1 MIGRLEGRLHRVDPG
16 TVLINVGG
24 VGYLVSTTLRAFQAL
39 AGRED
44 AALWIH
50 TQVRDDAIVLFGFP
64 DREELEA
71 FSKLIAVA
79 GVGPRTALAVLSTL
93 TADELAERRRFRGSR
108 PSSTHPR
115 GWPEDRRADS
125 PRTEGPIGCRL
136 ARCWRPAR
144 GCGVGACQSRLL
156 AARRPPFGGCRVVRC
171 LWRGPRRIASS
182 RAAEAHSLKRHPRD
196 HRSSQMDTRSAHP
209 Y

>member
-16 TVLINVGG
+16 TVVIDVGG

-39 AGRED
+39 AGRAD

-79 GVGPRTALAVLSTL
+79 GVGPRTALAVLSAL
-93 TADELAERRRFRGSR
+93 TADELCRGLRELAERPPSDSCSNSKIVSPPLLRVWMTDAAMPSRHWSISATPSATRSRR
-108 PSSTHPR
+108 ST
-115 GWPEDRRADS
+115 
-125 PRTEGPIGCRL
+125 
-136 ARCWRPAR
+136 
-144 GCGVGACQSRLL
+144 
-156 AARRPPFGGCRVVRC
+156 PFGPKLPMVTSE
-171 LWRGPRRIASS
+171 SS
-182 RAAEAHSLKRHPRD
+182 SVSH
-196 HRSSQMDTRSAHP
+196 
-209 Y
+209 

>member
-16 TVLINVGG
+16 TVLIDVGG

-39 AGRED
+39 ASREE

-93 TADELAERRRFRGSR
+93 TADELAEVVDAGDLARLQRTPGVGRKTAERILLELKDR
-108 PSSTHPR
+108 LVPSSP
-115 GWPEDRRADS
+115 GAGDRRGDAVSALVNLGYSQRDALRSVDAVWSEADGADLG
-125 PRTEGPIGCRL
+125 ELLRL
-136 ARCWRPAR
+136 AL
-144 GCGVGACQSRLL
+144 QKL
-156 AARRPPFGGCRVVRC
+156 
-171 LWRGPRRIASS
+171 
-182 RAAEAHSLKRHPRD
+182 
-196 HRSSQMDTRSAHP
+196 TR
-209 Y
+209 

>member
-24 VGYLVSTTLRAFQAL
+24 VGYLVSIPLRAFQAL

-71 FSKLIAVA
+71 FLKLISVA

-93 TADELAERRRFRGSR
+93 TSDELAGVVESGDLARLQRTPGVGRKTAERILLELKDRLVAVSPNSG
-108 PSSTHPR
+108 
-115 GWPEDRRADS
+115 DRRGDAVSALVNLGYSQRD
-125 PRTEGPIGCRL
+125 
-136 ARCWRPAR
+136 
-144 GCGVGACQSRLL
+144 
-156 AARRPPFGGCRVVRC
+156 ARRSVD
-171 LWRGPRRIASS
+171 
-182 RAAEAHSLKRHPRD
+182 AAWTDADDADLGELLRLSLQKL
-196 HRSSQMDTRSAHP
+196 TR
-209 Y
+209 